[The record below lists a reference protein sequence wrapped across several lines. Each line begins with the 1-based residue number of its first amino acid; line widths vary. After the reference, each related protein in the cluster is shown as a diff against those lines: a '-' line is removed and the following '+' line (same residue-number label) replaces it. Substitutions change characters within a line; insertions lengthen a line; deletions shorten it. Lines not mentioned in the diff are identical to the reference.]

1 MNIEHILNS
10 EFGAI
15 AADLNAAAEG
25 IYLDEE
31 YDGRKALLKK
41 NNIGYLVKL
50 TNPNFSAFST
60 TAKEAITGMRNE
72 LLTPRRTRG

>member
-1 MNIEHILNS
+1 MNIKHILNS
-10 EFGAI
+10 EVDAI
-15 AADLNAAAEG
+15 AADLNVAAEG
-25 IYLDEE
+25 IYLEE
-31 YDGRKALLKK
+31 EFEGRKALLKK
-41 NNIGYLVKL
+41 NSIGYLVKL